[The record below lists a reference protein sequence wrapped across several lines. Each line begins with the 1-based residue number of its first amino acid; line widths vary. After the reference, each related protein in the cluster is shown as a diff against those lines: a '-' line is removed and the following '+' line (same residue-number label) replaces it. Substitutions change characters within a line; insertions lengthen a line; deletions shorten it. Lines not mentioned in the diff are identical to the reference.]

1 MQTADLPVEPPRP
14 RTTAT
19 RPVDRTWARL
29 CGVLAAAV
37 ALGLDQFLSA
47 LADGWQSLVV
57 SVANEVKDKAPT
69 SVTTWGIETFGTN
82 DKPLL
87 IAGTVVICLGVG
99 ALVGP
104 PSARRPWIGGIA
116 FGGFAVLGAGA
127 GVTDASASDAGSVI
141 TAVVAAAAGFGT
153 LILLLAR
160 APRAE
165 GPRAATEAEPI
176 VTEYPTNPGAD
187 RRTFFTWAGA
197 AGVVALGSW
206 GLARRLRGPSQ
217 AAIERQE
224 VTLVNSPGPSGLPT
238 GLEDQIDGISPLVTP
253 NADFYRIDTALLVPD
268 VVAADWELKI
278 SGMVDQ
284 PYSLSFDELLE
295 MATDD
300 FDVTLSCVS
309 NEVGGNLVGNARWTG
324 VPLAA
329 VLDRAGV
336 QPGATQVV
344 GHSVDGW
351 TAGFPTE
358 VVYDGRP
365 AIIAVGMNGEP
376 LPIDHGYPA
385 RLVVAG
391 LYGYVS
397 ATKWLA
403 EIELT
408 TWEDFDGYWIP
419 RGWSKQGPIKTQ
431 SRIDVPRANA
441 GLAPG
446 NHPIAG
452 VAWAG
457 ERAISRVEV
466 QVDDGEWQEA
476 RLGEE
481 LATTTWRQWY
491 LDWEAEPGDHTIRV
505 RATDGTG
512 ETQTPDEARPAPS
525 GATGWDEIT
534 VSVDDA

>member
-1 MQTADLPVEPPRP
+1 
-14 RTTAT
+14 
-19 RPVDRTWARL
+19 
-29 CGVLAAAV
+29 VLAAAV
-37 ALGLDQFLSA
+37 ALGLDQFFSA
-47 LADGWQSLVV
+47 LVDGWQSLVV
-57 SVANEVKDKAPT
+57 SVANEVKDKAPEG
-69 SVTTWGIETFGTN
+69 VTKWGIDTFGTN

-99 ALVGP
+99 ALIGP
-104 PSARRPWIGGIA
+104 ASARRPWIGA
-116 FGGFAVLGAGA
+116 VAFAVFAALGAGA
-127 GVTDASASDAGSVI
+127 GATDHSASDAGSII
-141 TAVVAAAAGFGT
+141 TAVLAAGAGYGT
-153 LILLLAR
+153 LVLLLAR
-160 APRAE
+160 APRAD
-165 GPRAATEAEPI
+165 RAAPGGTSAADGGAQPI

-197 AGVVALGSW
+197 AGVVAVGGW
-206 GLARRLRGPSQ
+206 GLARRLRGPSA

-224 VTLVNSPGPSGLPT
+224 VVLVNSPGPSGLPT
-238 GLEDQIDGISPLVTP
+238 GLEDQIDGLSPLVTP
-253 NADFYRIDTALLVPD
+253 SADFYRIDTALLVPD

-278 SGMVDQ
+278 SGLVDS

-295 MATDD
+295 MATED

-309 NEVGGNLVGNARWTG
+309 NEVGGDLVGNARWTG
-324 VPLAA
+324 VPLAS

-336 QPGATQVV
+336 QSGATQIV

-365 AIIAVGMNGEP
+365 AIIAIGMNGEP

-408 TWEDFDGYWIP
+408 TWDDFDGYWIP

-431 SRIDVPRANA
+431 SRIDVPRSNTD
-441 GLAPG
+441 LAPG
-446 NHPIAG
+446 LHAIAG

-457 ERAISRVEV
+457 ERAISKVEV
-466 QVDDGEWQEA
+466 QIDDGEWQEA
-476 RLGEE
+476 RLGEQ

-491 LDWEAEPGDHTIRV
+491 LDWEAETGDHTIRV
-505 RATDGTG
+505 RATDGDG
-512 ETQTPDEARPAPS
+512 ETQTSELADPAPS
-525 GATGWDEIT
+525 GATGWDQVT
-534 VSVDDA
+534 VSVGGS